1 MDFLKTLMLYMSL
14 TFATAVQG
22 AEPPVETAVPTFTPS
37 PAVVETI
44 PGETAGPVVL
54 TAAPTVTANDP
65 NATATP
71 APLPTITPN
80 TGYKN
85 LQMNSRGDQVK
96 RLQERLI
103 ELGYLNGDADGA
115 FGRQTYNAVIAF
127 QKANG
132 LTADGVAGD
141 ATQTVLFESPDVV
154 AREVQATSTPVL
166 TFTPAPSVSPEPAE
180 PLPALDEIPAAADE
194 AAAVAEASAP
204 TEAPTEAPTAEPE
217 PAGPTLLKGVSI
229 VLNDSGEK
237 LTCLRQEDGV
247 TIRATPRVWQTEEG
261 ALLLDMTD
269 LAASAEG
276 WSFTLSMSGVYTFM
290 AEGYTVTITPSE
302 EGFLCQVD
310 GQAVALEDGDFLLEG
325 DTALCSP
332 ALLEKALGAETL
344 WDSEEQTLMI
354 RLLPRELAEASD

>member
-22 AEPPVETAVPTFTPS
+22 AEPPVETAVPTFTPA
-37 PAVVETI
+37 PAVVETV
-44 PGETAGPVVL
+44 PGETAGPVVI
-54 TAAPTVTANDP
+54 TAAPTATAAP
-65 NATATP
+65 GIATP

-80 TGYKN
+80 TAYKN

-141 ATQTVLFESPDVV
+141 ATQTILFESPDVV
-154 AREVQATSTPVL
+154 AKAVQATSTPVL
-166 TFTPAPSVSPEPAE
+166 TFTPAPSVSPEPEAS
-180 PLPALDEIPAAADE
+180 LPGLDEVTPVPNAVAAA
-194 AAAVAEASAP
+194 AEVPDP
-204 TEAPTEAPTAEPE
+204 TDAPTAEPE
-217 PAGPTLLKGVSI
+217 PAAPVMLQGVSI

-247 TIRATPRVWQTEEG
+247 TIRATPRVWQTAEG
-261 ALLLDMTD
+261 GLLLDITD
-269 LAASAEG
+269 LAASVES
-276 WSFTLSMSGVYTFM
+276 WSFTLSMDGVYTLV
-290 AEGYTVTITPSE
+290 AEGYTVTLTPAD
-302 EGFLCQVD
+302 EGFLCQAD
-310 GQAVALEDGDFLLEG
+310 GGDVALEEGDFLLEG
-325 DTALCSP
+325 DSALCSP

>member
-22 AEPPVETAVPTFTPS
+22 AEPPVETAVPAFTPS

-96 RLQERLI
+96 LLQQRLI
-103 ELGYLNGDADGA
+103 ELGYLTGEADGA

-141 ATQTVLFESPDVV
+141 ATQTILFESPDVV
-154 AREVQATSTPVL
+154 AKPVQATSTPTL
-166 TFTPAPSVSPEPAE
+166 TFTPAPSVSPEPAGA
-180 PLPALDEIPAAADE
+180 LPGLDEIIPAPDGAS
-194 AAAVAEASAP
+194 AVAEASSP
-204 TEAPTEAPTAEPE
+204 TEAPTEAPTAEPG
-217 PAGPTLLKGVSI
+217 PAGPVMLQGVSI

-261 ALLLDMTD
+261 GLLLDMTD
-269 LAASAEG
+269 LAASVDE
-276 WSFTLSMSGVYTFM
+276 WTFTLSMDGVYTFA
-290 AEGYTVTITPSE
+290 AEGYTVTFTPSDD
-302 EGFLCQVD
+302 GLLCQVD
-310 GQAVALEDGDFLLEG
+310 GKDVALEEGDFLLEG
-325 DTALCSP
+325 DTVLCSP
-332 ALLEKALGAETL
+332 ALLEKVLGAETL
-344 WDSEEQTLMI
+344 WDNEEQTLMI
-354 RLLPRELAEASD
+354 RLLPRELAEATD

>member
-22 AEPPVETAVPTFTPS
+22 AEPPVETAVPTFTPP
-37 PAVVETI
+37 PAVVETV
-44 PGETAGPVVL
+44 PGETAAPVVI
-54 TAAPTVTANDP
+54 TAVPTATPDP

-71 APLPTITPN
+71 APQPTITPN

-85 LQMNSRGDQVK
+85 LQMNSRGDQVR

-103 ELGYLNGDADGA
+103 ELGYLNGEADGA

-141 ATQTVLFESPDVV
+141 ATQTTLFESPDVV
-154 AREVQATSTPVL
+154 AKAVPSTATPTL
-166 TFTPAPSVSPEPAE
+166 TFTPGPSVSPEPE
-180 PLPALDEIPAAADE
+180 SELPGLDEVSPASQAAS
-194 AAAVAEASAP
+194 AVAETSAP

-217 PAGPTLLKGVSI
+217 PAGPTLLQGVSI

-261 ALLLDMTD
+261 SLLLDMAD

-276 WSFTLSMSGVYTFM
+276 WSFTLSMDGVYTLT
-290 AEGYTVTITPSE
+290 ADGYTVVITPSDD
-302 EGFLCQVD
+302 GFLCQVD
-310 GQAVALEDGDFLLEG
+310 GQDVALEEGDFLPVG
-325 DTALCSP
+325 DTVLCSP
-332 ALLEKALGAETL
+332 ALLEKALGASTL
-344 WDSEEQTLMI
+344 WDVEEQTLMI
-354 RLLPRELAEASD
+354 RFLPRELAEASD

>member
-22 AEPPVETAVPTFTPS
+22 AEPPVETAVPTFTPP
-37 PAVVETI
+37 PAVVKAL
-44 PGETAGPVVL
+44 PGETAAPVVI
-54 TAAPTVTANDP
+54 TAVPTATPDP

-71 APLPTITPN
+71 APQPTITPN

-103 ELGYLNGDADGA
+103 ELGYLSGEADGA

-141 ATQTVLFESPDVV
+141 ATQTTLFESPDVV
-154 AREVQATSTPVL
+154 AKAVPSTATPTL
-166 TFTPAPSVSPEPAE
+166 TFTPGPSVSPEPEAE
-180 PLPALDEIPAAADE
+180 LPGLDELPAAADE
-194 AAAVAEASAP
+194 AAAVAEASVPTDAP
-204 TEAPTEAPTAEPE
+204 TEAPAAEPE
-217 PAGPTLLKGVSI
+217 PAGPTLITGVSI

-261 ALLLDMTD
+261 GLLLDMTD
-269 LAASAEG
+269 LAASADG
-276 WSFTLSMSGVYTFM
+276 WSFTLSMDGVYTFI
-290 AEGYTVTITPSE
+290 AEGYTVTITPSD
-302 EGFLCQVD
+302 EGFLCQAD
-310 GQAVALEDGDFLLEG
+310 GEDVALEEGDFLLEG

>member
-22 AEPPVETAVPTFTPS
+22 AEPPVETAVPTFTPP
-37 PAVVETI
+37 PAVVETA
-44 PGETAGPVVL
+44 PGETAAPVVI
-54 TAAPTVTANDP
+54 TAVPTATPDP

-71 APLPTITPN
+71 APQPTITPN

-85 LQMNSRGDQVK
+85 LQMNSRGDQVR

-103 ELGYLNGDADGA
+103 ELGYLNGEADGA

-141 ATQTVLFESPDVV
+141 ATQTTLFESPDVV
-154 AREVQATSTPVL
+154 AKAVPSTATPTL
-166 TFTPAPSVSPEPAE
+166 TFTPGPSISPEPE
-180 PLPALDEIPAAADE
+180 PELPGLDEISPALQAAS
-194 AAAVAEASAP
+194 AVAETSAP
-204 TEAPTEAPTAEPE
+204 TDAPTEAPTAEPE
-217 PAGPTLLKGVSI
+217 PVGPTLLQGVSI

-261 ALLLDMTD
+261 ALLLDMAD
-269 LAASAEG
+269 LATSAEG
-276 WSFTLSMSGVYTFM
+276 WSFTLSMDGVYTL
-290 AEGYTVTITPSE
+290 AADGYTVVITPSDD
-302 EGFLCQVD
+302 GFLCQVD
-310 GQAVALEDGDFLLEG
+310 GQDVALEEGDFLPEG
-325 DTALCSP
+325 DTVLCSP
-332 ALLEKALGAETL
+332 ALLEKTLGASTL
-344 WDSEEQTLMI
+344 WDVEEQTLMI
-354 RLLPRELAEASD
+354 RFLPRELAEASD